1 MVLKIEIFD
10 KIEIYKMFDGVI
22 DILVNSEIVEIVD
35 VILNFNGV
43 KLERSVGDDEFVVN
57 FLIVF
62 ENEDLFVFVD
72 VLVDFFNVLVMISGE
87 RYKGI
92 IIYLKLFDI

>member
-10 KIEIYKMFDGVI
+10 KIEIYKLFDGVI
-22 DILVNSEIVEIVD
+22 DILVNSEIVEVVD

-43 KLERSVGDDEFVVN
+43 KLERSVGDDEFIVN

-92 IIYLKLFDI
+92 IIYLELFDI

>member
-92 IIYLKLFDI
+92 IIYLELFDI